1 MTETPLSAKTVEMSE
16 ISIQVRK
23 LSKVFGAH
31 PQKSLKLR
39 DRGLKRKEIQEKTG
53 DTLGL
58 SNITFDVYKGEMLVI
73 MGLSGSGK
81 STLVRCLN
89 RLIEA
94 SEGEI
99 LIDGQDVTKLDK
111 SVLREFRR
119 KHFSMVFQNF
129 ALLPHRTI
137 TENAAFGLEIRGMA
151 KKERRE
157 NALKALEQV
166 GLTGWEDHYP
176 AELSG
181 GMQQRVGLA
190 RALANDSDIL
200 LMDEAFSALDP
211 LIRADMQQELIDLQ
225 AHMHKTVIFIT
236 HDLDEAINI
245 GDRIVLLKD
254 GEIIQIGTPEEIL
267 THPAD
272 DYVERFVANI
282 DRSKVLSAENIMRR
296 TRNFIFEDDGP
307 RTALY
312 KMSELDTENAF
323 VLRRGDRTLI
333 GLINADDV
341 NSALKQ
347 NQPLSSAIRKDI
359 QLIDPQTNM
368 QELYAMLAEHSRP
381 LPVVENGKLRGVIT
395 RTLILEKLAEQASLQ
410 GENL

>member
-1 MTETPLSAKTVEMSE
+1 MTETPLQPEMVGTPE

-31 PQKSLKLR
+31 PVKSLKLR

-99 LIDGQDVTKLDK
+99 LIDSQDVTKLDNN
-111 SVLREFRR
+111 VLRDFRR

-157 NALKALEQV
+157 RALKALAQV

-225 AHMHKTVIFIT
+225 AQMHKTVIFIT

-312 KMSELDTENAF
+312 KMSEFDSENAF
-323 VLRRGDRTLI
+323 VLRRDRTLI

-341 NSALKQ
+341 NSALKH
-347 NQPLSSAIRKDI
+347 NQPLSSAIKKDT

>member
-1 MTETPLSAKTVEMSE
+1 MTETSTATKAAETPA
-16 ISIQVRK
+16 IDIQVRK
-23 LSKVFGAH
+23 LSKVFGTH
-31 PQKSLKLR
+31 PGKSLKLR
-39 DRGLKRKEIQEKTG
+39 NQGLKRKEIQEKTG

-58 SNITFDVYKGEMLVI
+58 SNVTFDVYKGEMLVI

-81 STLVRCLN
+81 STLIRCLN
-89 RLIEA
+89 RLIEPT
-94 SEGEI
+94 EGKI
-99 LIDGQDVTKLDK
+99 LINGKDVVKLDK
-111 SVLREFRR
+111 SALRNFRR

-129 ALLPHRTI
+129 ALLPHRNVA
-137 TENAAFGLEIRGMA
+137 ENAEFGLEIRGMA

-157 NALKALEQV
+157 NAIKALAQV
-166 GLTGWEDHYP
+166 GLNGWEDRYP
-176 AELSG
+176 AQLSG

-225 AHMHKTVIFIT
+225 AQMHKTVIFIT

-267 THPAD
+267 TRPAD
-272 DYVERFVANI
+272 DYVERFVENI
-282 DRSKVLSAENIMRR
+282 DRSKVLTAENIMRR
-296 TRNFIFEDDGP
+296 PRSFIFEDDGP

-323 VLRRGDRTLI
+323 VLRRDRTLL
-333 GLINADDV
+333 GLITADDV
-341 NSALKQ
+341 NSALKK
-347 NQPLSSAIRKDI
+347 NQPLSHVIRHDI
-359 QLIDPQTNM
+359 KRIDPQTNM
-368 QELYAMLAEHSRP
+368 QELYVMLAEHSLP
-381 LPVVENGKLRGVIT
+381 LPVVENGKLRGTIT
-395 RTLILEKLAEQASLQ
+395 RTLILEKLAEQASAA
-410 GENL
+410 EETT

>member
-1 MTETPLSAKTVEMSE
+1 MTEIPSVAEAAETSE
-16 ISIQVRK
+16 VSIQVRK
-23 LSKVFGAH
+23 LSKVFGTH
-31 PQKSLKLR
+31 PGKSLKLR
-39 DRGLKRKEIQEKTG
+39 NRGLKRKEIQEKTG

-58 SNITFDVYKGEMLVI
+58 SNITFDVYKGELLVI

-99 LIDGQDVTKLDK
+99 LIDGKDLTKLDK
-111 SVLREFRR
+111 PALRNFRR
-119 KHFSMVFQNF
+119 NHFSMVFQNF
-129 ALLPHRTI
+129 ALLPHRNV
-137 TENAAFGLEIRGMA
+137 TENAAFGLEIRGIA

-157 NALKALEQV
+157 RALKALAQV
-166 GLTGWEDHYP
+166 GLTGWEGSYP
-176 AELSG
+176 AQLSG

-225 AHMHKTVIFIT
+225 AQMHKTVIFIT

-254 GEIIQIGTPEEIL
+254 GEIVQIGTPEEIL

-272 DYVERFVANI
+272 DYVERFVENI

-296 TRNFIFEDDGP
+296 PRNFIFEDDGP

-312 KMSELDTENAF
+312 KMSELDTESAF
-323 VLRRGDRTLI
+323 VLRRDRTLI
-333 GLINADDV
+333 GLITADGV
-341 NSALKQ
+341 NGALKK
-347 NQPLSSAIRKDI
+347 NQPLSHAIKKDI
-359 QLIDPQTNM
+359 QRIDPQTSM

-381 LPVVENGKLRGVIT
+381 LPVVENGKLRGTIT
-395 RTLILEKLAEQASLQ
+395 RTLILEKLAEQASAQ
-410 GENL
+410 GEHA